1 MGPSAE
7 GTGATETA
15 RTDCC
20 QSAAQ
25 KTRARAG
32 THAPAL
38 SCRRG
43 EGGIYCVRLLHL
55 VPA

>member
-7 GTGATETA
+7 GTGATQTT
-15 RTDCC
+15 RTDRC

-25 KTRARAG
+25 KTRAGTG

-38 SCRRG
+38 SRR
-43 EGGIYCVRLLHL
+43 
-55 VPA
+55 